1 MRRHIASQMSME
13 FVRHLVTPARR
24 ARRADMSRADFIGL
38 VAGWSGGIVLVLF
51 ISALARYVG

>member
-1 MRRHIASQMSME
+1 MRDAA
-13 FVRHLVTPARR
+13 TAKTRR

-38 VAGWSGGIVLVLF
+38 VAGWSGGLALVLL